1 MTLAGAAGRCRAYHY
16 RPYMLGCTYP
26 ILPRNTR
33 MSPPDSP
40 RARRSDAR
48 DGFAPARH
56 LILVADSITR
66 LRRVDVARLFADAAL
81 DTPAKQQAMADY
93 ICTHRADLAAE
104 VAAVRAEGDL
114 EPTA

>member
-1 MTLAGAAGRCRAYHY
+1 
-16 RPYMLGCTYP
+16 
-26 ILPRNTR
+26 
-33 MSPPDSP
+33 MSPPGSPSATP
-40 RARRSDAR
+40 RARRSAAR
-48 DGFAPARH
+48 DAFAPARH
-56 LILVADSITR
+56 LLLVADTITR
-66 LRRVDVARLFADAAL
+66 LRRVDVARLFEDAAL

>member
-1 MTLAGAAGRCRAYHY
+1 
-16 RPYMLGCTYP
+16 
-26 ILPRNTR
+26 
-33 MSPPDSP
+33 MSPPGSPSATP
-40 RARRSDAR
+40 RARRSAAR
-48 DGFAPARH
+48 DAFAPARH
-56 LILVADSITR
+56 LLLVADTITR